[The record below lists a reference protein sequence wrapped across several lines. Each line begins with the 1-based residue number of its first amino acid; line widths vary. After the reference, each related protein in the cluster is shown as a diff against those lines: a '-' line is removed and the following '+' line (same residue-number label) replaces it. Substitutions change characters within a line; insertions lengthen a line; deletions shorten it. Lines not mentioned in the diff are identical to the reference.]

1 MGSTLLQKSGAPRQT
16 HEHALA
22 AAASGAL
29 LGLSIIGA
37 RFPRLV
43 AWPLMALG
51 AFFGGLGMVRAVRSA
66 VSDRAPASG
75 ADQTESGNNGSVRRG
90 GS

>member
-1 MGSTLLQKSGAPRQT
+1 VSRWYWSTVLQMSGAPLHM

-29 LGLSIIGA
+29 LGSSLLVA

-43 AWPLMALG
+43 AWPLAAVGSLLG
-51 AFFGGLGMVRAVRSA
+51 GTGVLRAARSA
-66 VSDRAPASG
+66 LSG
-75 ADQTESGNNGSVRRG
+75 GMREYPR
-90 GS
+90 